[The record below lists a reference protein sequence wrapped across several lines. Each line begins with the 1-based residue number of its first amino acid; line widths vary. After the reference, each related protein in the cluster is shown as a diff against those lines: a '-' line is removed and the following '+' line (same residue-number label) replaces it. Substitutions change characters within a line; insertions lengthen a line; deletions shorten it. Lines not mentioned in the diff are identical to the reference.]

1 MRRTERIHTHTHKS
15 GVMEALEI
23 TMCRERKRVKK
34 RKTEPRRAPEG
45 MAKHMRSL
53 EDTNKG
59 QFQSGDNDSCKERE

>member
-1 MRRTERIHTHTHKS
+1 
-15 GVMEALEI
+15 
-23 TMCRERKRVKK
+23 MCRERKRVKK